1 MENLNF
7 VDENAT
13 KGLMIINGQTIN
25 LFDLSPRQVSLP
37 KMVKGL
43 QGVIRFNGYS
53 NWSVAQ
59 HSFLLSHIAERF
71 SSNLANQYFT
81 ALEKGDVNKLPLFE
95 KLLSGLGIDFTEI
108 KKDLVK
114 ALKNR
119 ITIDQ
124 YISAICAYDALIH
137 DFSEALTG
145 DIIRPFKKLVPEIGE
160 MEHKIDC
167 QIRKIHNAL
176 PEMPF
181 LVDILDKQLATIEA
195 YYLTRV
201 YGNTLLNEN
210 DDLHIRSFNSAFVA
224 SEESRLVSQLMLM
237 DEINEFEVI
246 SDVNLSCFL
255 RQSKLSINEIKEM
268 SNENLLSLYV
278 ERAVSIKTAI
288 EKLKATMEL

>member
-81 ALEKGDVNKLPLFE
+81 ALEKGDANKLPLLE

-108 KKDLVK
+108 KKDYPDTNFETNDLTYWKNQGVLLV
-114 ALKNR
+114 N
-119 ITIDQ
+119 
-124 YISAICAYDALIH
+124 S
-137 DFSEALTG
+137 SLT
-145 DIIRPFKKLVPEIGE
+145 V
-160 MEHKIDC
+160 
-167 QIRKIHNAL
+167 
-176 PEMPF
+176 
-181 LVDILDKQLATIEA
+181 EA
-195 YYLTRV
+195 YNPMSHKKYNWDTFV
-201 YGNTLLNEN
+201 INLLNKIN
-210 DDLHIRSFNSAFVA
+210 KHYSHIIYVAFGNVA
-224 SEESRLVSQLMLM
+224 KNLLRQ
-237 DEINEFEVI
+237 
-246 SDVNLSCFL
+246 VNLSNQYAIATSHPSPLGYAQGFKD
-255 RQSKLSINEIKEM
+255 SHIFKKINDKLI
-268 SNENLLSLYV
+268 SLK
-278 ERAVSIKTAI
+278 KTTI
-288 EKLKATMEL
+288 DWSTKISEKK